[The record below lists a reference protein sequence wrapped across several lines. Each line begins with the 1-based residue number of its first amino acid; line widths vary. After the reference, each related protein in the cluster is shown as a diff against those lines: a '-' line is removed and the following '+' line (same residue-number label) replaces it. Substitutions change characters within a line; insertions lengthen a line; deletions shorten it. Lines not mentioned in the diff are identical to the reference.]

1 MSRNVLERFAEL
13 PGFLS
18 GHLLLSIS
26 ALLVGLMIS
35 LPLGILASRSD
46 RARGPVLAVASL
58 VQTIPSLAL
67 LALMVPLLGGL
78 IGFIP
83 AFMALTLYSI
93 LPTLRNTVT
102 GIAELDPA
110 IIEAANGVGMTE
122 SQRLWRVELPLA
134 APVIVAGFRT
144 ATVWVVGTATLST
157 PVGAPS
163 LGNYIFAGLQ
173 TRNWVS
179 VIFGCIFAAGLAI
192 ILDQIIRLLEVSLRD
207 RRRKLAWG
215 AVTLLVAVVV
225 AGLMPLI
232 SQALTTSGGSGVVT
246 ASVAPEERTA
256 GKGQR
261 LLGQTVVVGSKSFTE
276 QYVLS
281 GLLRLRLEA
290 EGAVVETLPN
300 LGSTIAFDALRNNT
314 IDVYPD
320 YTGTVWSTIMNRDA
334 PTTRTRTSIEV
345 AHYLLETHGILSVA
359 SLGFENNYG
368 FAMTRERAAELG
380 VRTIA
385 DLAVHGSDITIGG
398 DIELF
403 SRPEWIRVR
412 DTYGLHDAATLSMD
426 STFMYDAVV
435 SGEVDVISAYTTDG
449 RIAAFD
455 LQILGDPRVGFPPYD
470 AILIMSPAAQAKPG
484 LVEVLT
490 EFSWTITDTLMR
502 EANRLVDLDGQ
513 SPGEAASYLYE
524 AIWVEAKQ

>member
-1 MSRNVLERFAEL
+1 MSQNVIERFSEL
-13 PGFLS
+13 PGYLS

-26 ALLVGLMIS
+26 ALLVGLLIA
-35 LPLGILASRSD
+35 LPLGVLASRSA
-46 RARGPVLAVASL
+46 RARGPVLTVASL

-78 IGFIP
+78 IGFLP

-122 SQRLWRVELPLA
+122 NQRLWRVELPLA

-157 PVGAPS
+157 PVGAES

-179 VIFGCIFAAGLAI
+179 VIFGCIFAAALAI
-192 ILDQIIRLLEVSLRD
+192 ILDQIIRVLETALRE
-207 RRRKLAWG
+207 RRQKLAMG
-215 AVTLLVAVVV
+215 AVTALIVGVA
-225 AGLMPLI
+225 AGLTPQLDGMFARSNGAGPPIEIVNLD
-232 SQALTTSGGSGVVT
+232 SG
-246 ASVAPEERTA
+246 PEGRP
-256 GKGQR
+256 R
-261 LLGQTVVVGSKSFTE
+261 LAGQTITVGSKTFTE
-276 QYVLS
+276 QYILAN
-281 GLLRLRLEA
+281 LLKRVLEA
-290 EGAVVETLPN
+290 EGATVETLPN

-314 IDVYPD
+314 IDIYPE
-320 YTGTVWSTIMNRDA
+320 YTGTVWSTIMKRDA
-334 PTTRTRTSIEV
+334 PMARNATYIEV
-345 AHYLLETHGILSVA
+345 AHYLLETHGILA
-359 SLGFENNYG
+359 AARLGFENNYG
-368 FAMTRERAAELG
+368 LAMTRPRAAELG
-380 VRTIA
+380 VRNIG
-385 DLAVHGSDITIGG
+385 DLASHGSDITMGG

-412 DTYGLHDAATLSMD
+412 DTYALHDIGTRSMD

-455 LQILGDPRVGFPPYD
+455 LQLLTDPDVGFPPYD
-470 AILIMSPAAQAKPG
+470 TIVIMSPEAQKLPG
-484 LVEVLT
+484 LADVLT
-490 EFSWTITDTLMR
+490 ELSWTINETLMR
-502 EANRLVDLDGQ
+502 EANKRVDLDGQ
-513 SPGEAASYLYE
+513 SPEEAGSYLHTTI
-524 AIWVEAKQ
+524 AR